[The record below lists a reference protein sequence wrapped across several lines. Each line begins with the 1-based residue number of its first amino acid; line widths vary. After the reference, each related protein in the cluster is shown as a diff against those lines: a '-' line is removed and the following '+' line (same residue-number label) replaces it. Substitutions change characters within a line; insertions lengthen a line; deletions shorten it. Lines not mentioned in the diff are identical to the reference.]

1 MEAQAERTHIGIY
14 SLFSLSLSSL
24 LDHQK
29 SLGQGPSM
37 GNATRLMG
45 YGTGSKFS
53 LHAWGTGTIPRTV
66 TALPDVS
73 PFLHHTV
80 TRVFPNFSIF

>member
-45 YGTGSKFS
+45 YGQEAS
-53 LHAWGTGTIPRTV
+53 
-66 TALPDVS
+66 
-73 PFLHHTV
+73 FLFMHGELGQFHV
-80 TRVFPNFSIF
+80 P